1 MSGLSAWCKW
11 LLVGICFA
19 WLFAILPDNSSAGRI
34 GLAVL
39 LLLWALCAPFVLSWC
54 MVDLSGWAFHRGY
67 YSLAFTLA
75 RIGVQSDSAVQPLVQ
90 VAGLSDSPFSA
101 FNSLNL
107 ANSEM
112 VRGQFVAA
120 KERLTAALGQSDSMA
135 GMPDTS
141 SVAPFVL
148 SHLASVEQCLG
159 NFEEAYCFLT
169 RSINLKSNSLK
180 DCETSSEK
188 LALERA
194 IAADRHALGC
204 FFEKRLAMPEA
215 EKNYLAAI
223 EILDRSVDVK
233 GELIEWENEMRGS
246 FVHGLGEFYL
256 RQGKVDLAEPLLRQA
271 YNLRSSRF
279 PANHPIMSASYDALA
294 RLEMAKGNSL
304 EASSLLT
311 RAHKIRLRYGKDN
324 LSDLAD
330 TLTSLAKLK
339 QMQGEAEEAEQ
350 LLRQALAAKEKVFG
364 VCHPD
369 VAEVLEAL
377 SQLLALQE
385 YGRTIRIDEVAL
397 LSERARAIRS
407 FYAVKSHC

>member
-19 WLFAILPDNSSAGRI
+19 WIFAVLPESSSVVRI

-67 YSLAFTLA
+67 YSLAFALA
-75 RIGVQSDSAVQPLVQ
+75 RLGVQSDSAVQPLVQ
-90 VAGLSDSPFSA
+90 VAGLSDSPFAA

-112 VRGQFVAA
+112 VSGQFAAA
-120 KERLTAALGQSDSMA
+120 KVRLTAALGQSDCMA
-135 GMPDTS
+135 GMPATS
-141 SVAPFVL
+141 SVTPFVL
-148 SHLASVEQCLG
+148 SHLATVEQCLG
-159 NFEEAYCFLT
+159 NFEQAHSFLT
-169 RSINLKSNSLK
+169 RSINLKSNCIK

-204 FFEKRLAMPEA
+204 FFEKRLVMPEA

-246 FVHGLGEFYL
+246 FVNGLGEFYL

-271 YNLRSSRF
+271 CDLRSSRF
-279 PANHPIMSASYDALA
+279 PANHPIMSASYDALG
-294 RLEMAKGNSL
+294 RLEIAKGNL
-304 EASSLLT
+304 AEASSLLK
-311 RAHKIRLRYGKDN
+311 RAHKIRLRYCKAN

-330 TLTSLAKLK
+330 TLKSMAMLK
-339 QMQGEAEEAEQ
+339 QVQGEVVEAEQ

-364 VCHPD
+364 ACHPD

-377 SQLLALQE
+377 SQLIVHLGLRA
-385 YGRTIRIDEVAL
+385 DEWAL
-397 LSERARAIRS
+397 LSERARAIRN
-407 FYAVKSHC
+407 FYIK

>member
-1 MSGLSAWCKW
+1 MSGLLALCKW

-19 WLFAILPDNSSAGRI
+19 WLFAVLPGNSTSAFHI
-34 GLAVL
+34 SLAVL

-67 YSLAFTLA
+67 YSLAFALA
-75 RIGVQSDSAVQPLVQ
+75 RLGVQSDSAVQPLAQ
-90 VAGLSDSPFSA
+90 VVGLSDSPFAA

-112 VRGQFVAA
+112 VSGQFAAA
-120 KERLTAALGQSDSMA
+120 KERLTAALGQSDCMA
-135 GMPDTS
+135 GMPATC

-159 NFEEAYCFLT
+159 NYEQAYSFLT
-169 RSINLKSNSLK
+169 RSINLKNNSLK
-180 DCETSSEK
+180 ECETASEK

-194 IAADRHALGC
+194 IAADRHALGS
-204 FFEKRLAMPEA
+204 FFEKRLAMSEA
-215 EKNYLAAI
+215 EKNYLAAL
-223 EILDRSVDVK
+223 EVLDRSVDVK
-233 GELIEWENEMRGS
+233 GEMIEWENEMRGS

-271 YNLRSSRF
+271 CELRSSRF
-279 PANHPIMSASYDALA
+279 PVNHPIMSASYDAIA
-294 RLEMAKGNSL
+294 RLEIAKGNLL
-304 EASSLLT
+304 EASSLLK
-311 RAHKIRLRYGKDN
+311 RAHKIRLRYCKN
-324 LSDLAD
+324 NMSDLAD
-330 TLTSLAKLK
+330 TLKSMAKLK
-339 QMQGEAEEAEQ
+339 QVQGEAAEAER
-350 LLRQALAAKEKVFG
+350 LLHRALATKEQVFG

-377 SQLLALQE
+377 SELLVVQE
-385 YGRTIRIDEVAL
+385 QECRIDEAAL

-407 FYAVKSHC
+407 FYAVKSSC